1 MCLWFLEILESLFK
15 AVKLSKNAYPDRY
28 GYNGYGIGFD
38 ARSQHAWVTG
48 EQTLSFLEL
57 IIVIFYKLIIKK
69 GCLSS
74 WWMSYTK
81 IKLYYNNSKS

>member
-1 MCLWFLEILESLFK
+1 METLESLFK

-74 WWMSYTK
+74 W
-81 IKLYYNNSKS
+81 